1 MLFSSKNTKLK
12 INNIEVLAR
21 DCSLSIS
28 SSATAR
34 FDSKDRRSK
43 SLVSDTG
50 ISSSLSFSYYM
61 TENDQK
67 KGDDLLFV
75 DPIRKFELLQ
85 GELEDGQVISG
96 DFGGL
101 SFDKGYLSSYSV
113 GFEPNSPVIVSCE
126 IVFFSDLKGDF
137 EESNQFHNQ
146 EIEDIINVLNCKDA
160 EIKLADDS
168 ENFPE
173 ETEFLSAS
181 YSYNCQITPVYVSG
195 DTEPARIYFGRKSSS
210 MNIKINKDKGNLDYN
225 GLKADFSVILNDKNG
240 AEITSVICKG
250 TIQSKSIQ
258 ASSGQKVNYDLNLI
272 SYSSPTEVTVN
283 SITPIP

>member
-96 DFGGL
+96 NFGGL

-113 GFEPNSPVIVSCE
+113 SFEPNSPVIVSCE

-146 EIEDIINVLNCKDA
+146 NIEDIINVLNCKDA
-160 EIKLADDS
+160 EIRLADDS
-168 ENFPE
+168 ENFSE

-195 DTEPARIYFGRKSSS
+195 DTEPVRIYFGRKSSS
-210 MNIKINKDKGNLDYN
+210 MNIKISKDKGNLDYN
-225 GLKADFSVILNDKNG
+225 GLKGAFSVVLNDKNNTK
-240 AEITSVICKG
+240 ITSVICKG

-272 SYSSPTEVTVN
+272 SYSSPAEVIVN
-283 SITPIP
+283 SITPQ